1 MNTNEA
7 LKIIGVDS
15 ISESEEALEN
25 KIFEIKQEIFA
36 NSHVPQLILAKQ
48 KKLKQ
53 LVTICETLNFKL
65 ETEID
70 KFEIELLNSESM
82 IDTFNLYHKNRAQI
96 LQKMA
101 SNSELN
107 FLISCCDLLVQNLKN
122 WAKKWPKLETDAK
135 NEVKL
140 SKELESVEMLR
151 LIKEVS
157 SYNILNFND
166 LNSGNTPKDLM
177 IEIQRLNELTT
188 FFEKE

>member
-36 NSHVPQLILAKQ
+36 NCHVPQLILAKQ

-122 WAKKWPKLETDAK
+122 WAEKWPKLETDGK

-151 LIKEVS
+151 LIKEVNG
-157 SYNILNFND
+157 YTILNFND
-166 LNSGNTPKDLM
+166 LNSENTPKDLLF
-177 IEIQRLNELTT
+177 EIQRLNELRS

>member
-1 MNTNEA
+1 MNINEA
-7 LKIIGVDS
+7 LKTLGVDS

-25 KIFEIKQEIFA
+25 KLFEIKHEIFA
-36 NSHVPQLILAKQ
+36 NSHVPQLIIAKQ

-53 LVTICETLNFKL
+53 LVTICKTLNFKL

-82 IDTFNLYHKNRAQI
+82 LDTFNLYHKNRALI
-96 LQKMA
+96 LQKTA

-107 FLISCCDLLVQNLKN
+107 FLISCCDLLVKNLKN
-122 WAKKWPKLETDAK
+122 WAKKWPKLETDGK

-151 LIKEVS
+151 LIKEVN

-166 LNSGNTPKDLM
+166 LKSENTPKDLM
-177 IEIQRLNELTT
+177 IEIQRLNDLTT

>member
-53 LVTICETLNFKL
+53 LVAICETLNFKL
-65 ETEID
+65 VTEID

-82 IDTFNLYHKNRAQI
+82 LDTFNLYHKNRAQI

-122 WAKKWPKLETDAK
+122 WAEKWPKLETDEK

>member
-1 MNTNEA
+1 
-7 LKIIGVDS
+7 
-15 ISESEEALEN
+15 
-25 KIFEIKQEIFA
+25 
-36 NSHVPQLILAKQ
+36 
-48 KKLKQ
+48 
-53 LVTICETLNFKL
+53 
-65 ETEID
+65 
-70 KFEIELLNSESM
+70 M

-122 WAKKWPKLETDAK
+122 WAEKWPKLETDGK

-151 LIKEVS
+151 LIKEVND
-157 SYNILNFND
+157 YNILNFND
-166 LNSGNTPKDLM
+166 LNSENTSKDLLF
-177 IEIQRLNELTT
+177 EIQRLNELTT

>member
-122 WAKKWPKLETDAK
+122 WAEKWPKLETDEK

-151 LIKEVS
+151 MIKEVS
-157 SYNILNFND
+157 SYNIINFND

-177 IEIQRLNELTT
+177 IEIQRLNELRS

>member
-53 LVTICETLNFKL
+53 LVTICKTLNFKL
-65 ETEID
+65 VTEID
-70 KFEIELLNSESM
+70 KFEIELLNSES
-82 IDTFNLYHKNRAQI
+82 ILDSFNLYHKNRAQI

-122 WAKKWPKLETDAK
+122 WAKKWPKLETDGK

-151 LIKEVS
+151 LIKEVCGC
-157 SYNILNFND
+157 NIFNFND
-166 LNSGNTPKDLM
+166 LNHENTPKYLM
-177 IEIQRLNELTT
+177 FEIQRLNELTT

>member
-36 NSHVPQLILAKQ
+36 NSHVPQLILARQ

-151 LIKEVS
+151 LIKEVND
-157 SYNILNFND
+157 YNILNFND
-166 LNSGNTPKDLM
+166 LNSENTPKDLLF
-177 IEIQRLNELTT
+177 EIQRLNELTS